1 MKHARQAK
9 ILEIIDKEVIETQE
23 EIADRLKKAGME
35 VTQATISRDIKELRL
50 IKVMTEDGRYKYAPF
65 NSTDNTVFNRLM
77 TVFSKS
83 YVSSDYANNIVVVKT
98 LPGMAPAAAS
108 AIDSMN
114 YPEIVGSIAGDD
126 TVLIVCRSEK
136 IAKEFVEK
144 LSKLAK
150 SDDK

>member
-98 LPGMAPAAAS
+98 LPVWHRQRHR
-108 AIDSMN
+108 N
-114 YPEIVGSIAGDD
+114 
-126 TVLIVCRSEK
+126 
-136 IAKEFVEK
+136 
-144 LSKLAK
+144 
-150 SDDK
+150 